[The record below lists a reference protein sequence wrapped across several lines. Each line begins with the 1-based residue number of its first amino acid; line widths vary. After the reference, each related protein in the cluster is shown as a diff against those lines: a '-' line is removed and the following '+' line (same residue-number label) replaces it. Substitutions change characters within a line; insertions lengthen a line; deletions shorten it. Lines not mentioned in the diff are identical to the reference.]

1 MAQSLSIVIPVF
13 NEVDSL
19 PELHRELSEV
29 LAESNDYEIIYVDD
43 GSTDGTTEVL
53 IDLAAGDGSVK
64 MVQLQRNYGKSA
76 ALSEGFKLAAGQA
89 VVTMDGDLQD
99 DPREIL
105 RLVKKLEEGY
115 DLISGWK
122 KERRDPAS
130 KRWPSKFFNLV
141 TRLMTGVRIH
151 DFNCGLK
158 IYRLAVIKKLDI
170 YGGRHRYIPAL
181 AGQQRFRIGELV
193 VNHRPRTHGQSK
205 YGGARFFHG
214 FFDLI
219 TILFL
224 NRYTQQP
231 LHLFGLIGLTSFSLG
246 FLVELYVLYLK
257 YVLGEP
263 FQKHLALLVFGVM
276 IIVIGIQFF
285 SLGLL
290 GEMIA
295 RSQQRHEDRVK
306 RILP

>member
-53 IDLAAGDGSVK
+53 IDLATGDGSVK

-99 DPREIL
+99 DPREIP

-115 DLISGWK
+115 DLVSGWK

-246 FLVELYVLYLK
+246 FLVEVYVLYLK

-295 RSQQRHEDRVK
+295 RSQQGHEVRVK